1 MKVTETAQ
9 SIAHSAMHVSKRLVA
24 SYIIDWILILGA
36 FAVGGGLSKVNGN
49 RHAFSLDDP
58 SISYPY
64 RLKDTVSFGVLLIV
78 SIVAPVVIIGAIS
91 LIFVPGPT
99 AARDTPPSLIWR
111 RKFWECH
118 TGWMGL
124 GVALAGT
131 FMVTEGL
138 KDIYG
143 KPRPDLLDRCQPDLA
158 KLAQFVVGGLGQQFG
173 EAPLLVDSRICRQ
186 ADNSILRDG
195 FTSFPS
201 GHASFS
207 WAGMTYLTLFLCAK
221 FAITIPFLAPA
232 ADNLLD
238 TAAFDRT
245 PSTRRNG
252 LGAEIAPAR
261 NRAAAPPLYLFVL
274 AFIPLGAAFYISGS
288 RWSDYRHHGFDII
301 FASILGFLFAWF
313 SFRLYHLPIRRGAGW
328 SWGARTRNRA
338 FYIGVGI
345 PSYIGDEGWESAKAA
360 RSSRLDLESGEAI
373 TGPGMSDRSDASMLN
388 DRTHSIGM
396 VSGPVHTNPA
406 TTEAR
411 V

>member
-1 MKVTETAQ
+1 
-9 SIAHSAMHVSKRLVA
+9 
-24 SYIIDWILILGA
+24 
-36 FAVGGGLSKVNGN
+36 VGGGLSKVDGN

-64 RLKDTVSFGVLLIV
+64 RLKDTVSVGVLLIV
-78 SIVAPVVIIGAIS
+78 SLVAPAVIIGAIS

-99 AARDTPPSLIWR
+99 AVRGTQPSLIWR
-111 RKFWECH
+111 RKLWECH

-124 GVALAGT
+124 GVALAGA

-143 KPRPDLLDRCQPDLA
+143 KPRPDLLVRCQPDLA
-158 KLAQFVVGGLGQQFG
+158 KLAQFVVGGLGQQLG
-173 EAPLLVDSRICRQ
+173 EAPLLVDSRICQ
-186 ADNSILRDG
+186 QTDNSILRDG
-195 FTSFPS
+195 FASFPS

-221 FAITIPFLAPA
+221 FAITIPFLTSA

-238 TAAFDRT
+238 TAAFDKA

-252 LGAEIAPAR
+252 MGAEIAPAR
-261 NRAAAPPLYLFVL
+261 NRAAAPPLYLLVL
-274 AFIPLGAAFYISGS
+274 AFVPLGAAFYISGS

-301 FASILGFLFAWF
+301 FGSILGFLFAWLG
-313 SFRLYHLPIRRGAGW
+313 FRLYHLPIRRGAGW

-338 FYIGVGI
+338 FYIGMGI

-360 RSSRLDLESGEAI
+360 GSGRPDLESGEAI
-373 TGPGMSDRSDASMLN
+373 TGPGMSDLSDASMIN
-388 DRTHSIGM
+388 DRTHNIGM
-396 VSGPVHTNPA
+396 ASGPVHSNPA

-411 V
+411 VLENV

>member
-1 MKVTETAQ
+1 
-9 SIAHSAMHVSKRLVA
+9 
-24 SYIIDWILILGA
+24 
-36 FAVGGGLSKVNGN
+36 VGGGLSKVDGN

-78 SIVAPVVIIGAIS
+78 SIAAPAVIIGAIS

-99 AARDTPPSLIWR
+99 AVRGTPPSLIWR
-111 RKFWECH
+111 RKLWECY

-124 GVALAGT
+124 GVALAGA

-173 EAPLLVDSRICRQ
+173 EAPLLVDSRICQ
-186 ADNSILRDG
+186 QTDNSILRDG
-195 FTSFPS
+195 FASFPS
-201 GHASFS
+201 GHSSFS
-207 WAGMTYLTLFLCAK
+207 WAGMAYLTLFLCAK

-252 LGAEIAPAR
+252 TGAEIGPAR
-261 NRAAAPPLYLFVL
+261 NRAAAPPLYLLVL
-274 AFIPLGAAFYISGS
+274 AFVPLGAAFYISGS

-301 FASILGFLFAWF
+301 FGSILGFLFAWF
-313 SFRLYHLPIRRGAGW
+313 GFRLYHLPIRRGAGW

-360 RSSRLDLESGEAI
+360 ASGRLDLESGEAT
-373 TGPGMSDRSDASMLN
+373 TGPGMPARSDASMIN
-388 DRTHSIGM
+388 DRTHNVGM
-396 VSGPVHTNPA
+396 VDEPVHSNPA
-406 TTEAR
+406 TAEAR
-411 V
+411 VLENV

>member
-1 MKVTETAQ
+1 
-9 SIAHSAMHVSKRLVA
+9 
-24 SYIIDWILILGA
+24 
-36 FAVGGGLSKVNGN
+36 VGGGLSKVDGN

-64 RLKDTVSFGVLLIV
+64 RLKDTVSVGVLLIV
-78 SIVAPVVIIGAIS
+78 SIVAPAVIIGAIS

-99 AARDTPPSLIWR
+99 AVRGTQPSLIWR
-111 RKFWECH
+111 RKLWECH

-124 GVALAGT
+124 GVALAGA

-143 KPRPDLLDRCQPDLA
+143 KPRPDLLNRCQPNLA
-158 KLAQFVVGGLGQQFG
+158 KLAQFVVGGLGQQLG
-173 EAPLLVDSRICRQ
+173 EAPLLVDSRICQ
-186 ADNSILRDG
+186 QTDNSILRDG
-195 FTSFPS
+195 FASFPS

-221 FAITIPFLAPA
+221 FAITIPFLTSA

-238 TAAFDRT
+238 TAAFDKA

-252 LGAEIAPAR
+252 MGAEIAPAH
-261 NRAAAPPLYLFVL
+261 NRAAAPPLYLLVL
-274 AFIPLGAAFYISGS
+274 AFVPLGAAFYISGS

-301 FASILGFLFAWF
+301 FGSILGFLFAWLG
-313 SFRLYHLPIRRGAGW
+313 FRLYHLPIRRGAGW

-338 FYIGVGI
+338 FYIGMGI

-360 RSSRLDLESGEAI
+360 GSGRPDLESDEAI
-373 TGPGMSDRSDASMLN
+373 TGLGMSDRSDASMIN
-388 DRTHSIGM
+388 DRTHNIGM
-396 VSGPVHTNPA
+396 VSGPVNSNPA

-411 V
+411 VLENV

>member
-1 MKVTETAQ
+1 
-9 SIAHSAMHVSKRLVA
+9 
-24 SYIIDWILILGA
+24 
-36 FAVGGGLSKVNGN
+36 VGGGLSKVDGN

-64 RLKDTVSFGVLLIV
+64 RLKDTVSVGVLLIV
-78 SIVAPVVIIGAIS
+78 SIVAPAVIIGAIS

-99 AARDTPPSLIWR
+99 AVRGTQPSLIWR
-111 RKFWECH
+111 RKLWECH

-124 GVALAGT
+124 GVALAGA

-143 KPRPDLLDRCQPDLA
+143 KPRPDLLNRCQPNLA
-158 KLAQFVVGGLGQQFG
+158 KLAQFVVGGLGQQLG
-173 EAPLLVDSRICRQ
+173 EAPLLVDSRICQ
-186 ADNSILRDG
+186 QTDNSILRDG
-195 FTSFPS
+195 FASFPS

-221 FAITIPFLAPA
+221 FAITIPFLTSA

-238 TAAFDRT
+238 TAAFDKA

-252 LGAEIAPAR
+252 MGAEIAPAR
-261 NRAAAPPLYLFVL
+261 NRAAAPPLYLLVL
-274 AFIPLGAAFYISGS
+274 AFVPLGAAFYISGS

-301 FASILGFLFAWF
+301 FGSILGFLFAWLG
-313 SFRLYHLPIRRGAGW
+313 FRLYHLPIRRGAGW

-338 FYIGVGI
+338 FYIGMGI

-360 RSSRLDLESGEAI
+360 GSGRPDLESGEAI
-373 TGPGMSDRSDASMLN
+373 TGPGMSDLSDASMIN
-388 DRTHSIGM
+388 DRTHNIGM
-396 VSGPVHTNPA
+396 ASGPVHSNPA

-411 V
+411 VLENV